1 MFKIFATICFLSI
14 GVNDTTLCFKSE
26 VPIDF
31 KNNIECLVARDDIVN
46 FLDPEQMY
54 KLIGFMIEHEMGSEA
69 FNKYYPPGQR
79 FFLNAMIKEGY
90 EQGINSYGG
99 KLGKLR

>member
-14 GVNDTTLCFKSE
+14 GKNQTTLCFKSE

-46 FLDPEQMY
+46 YMHED
-54 KLIGFMIEHEMGSEA
+54 LIERQTSILFECRETIETM
-69 FNKYYPPGQR
+69 N
-79 FFLNAMIKEGY
+79 L
-90 EQGINSYGG
+90 
-99 KLGKLR
+99 